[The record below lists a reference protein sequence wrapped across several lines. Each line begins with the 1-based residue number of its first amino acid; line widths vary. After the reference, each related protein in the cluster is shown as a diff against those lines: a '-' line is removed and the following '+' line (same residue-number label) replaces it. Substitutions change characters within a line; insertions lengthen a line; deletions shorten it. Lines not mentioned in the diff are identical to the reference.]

1 MKLLEILRK
10 LGILRYG
17 AAAGT
22 YTKAN
27 DAPQGLVG
35 DEFYDS
41 RKGQSDKEENAQ
53 PQ

>member
-22 YTKAN
+22 YTSAK

-35 DEFYDS
+35 DAYFDS
-41 RKGQSDKEENAQ
+41 RKGPSDSKEDVQ

>member
-17 AAAGT
+17 ATAGT
-22 YTKAN
+22 YTSAK
-27 DAPQGLVG
+27 DAPSGLVG
-35 DEFYDS
+35 DDFYDT
-41 RKGQSDKEENAQ
+41 RNKKKEKEEKAQ

>member
-22 YTKAN
+22 YSSTK
-27 DAPQGLVG
+27 DAPEGLVG
-35 DEFYDS
+35 DEFFDS
-41 RKGQSDKEENAQ
+41 RKSLNDRDEKVQ
-53 PQ
+53 PE

>member
-10 LGILRYG
+10 LGILKSG

-22 YTKAN
+22 YTSAK
-27 DAPQGLVG
+27 DAPEGLVG
-35 DEFYDS
+35 GEFFDS
-41 RKGQSDKEENAQ
+41 RKGQSDKDEDVQ